1 MRSFGVGSSSCSSS
15 SSIHG
20 TKKVSRKDAKTLRK
34 VGSGGLL
41 IPYLLLCGLAPL
53 CDKKYARR
61 IRGAS
66 PFRLNAMKTDCLDTT
81 TKRRFPVLSIGVER
95 STLRDPVSNC
105 TDYAADGLW
114 TDMGQMH
121 WRRHRVKIL
130 PVAGWGTAAQRW
142 WWGLSPRAALQAQ
155 GPLRHPPSPRLRR
168 MPPPRSGED

>member
-1 MRSFGVGSSSCSSS
+1 MTYVAA
-15 SSIHG
+15 
-20 TKKVSRKDAKTLRK
+20 TKVSCHDARRWAALMFLSRKAAKARRK
-34 VGSGGLL
+34 GKRQF
-41 IPYLLLCGLAPL
+41 PYLLLCGLAPL

-105 TDYAADGLW
+105 NDYAADGLW
-114 TDMGQMH
+114 TDTGQMH

-130 PVAGWGTAAQRW
+130 PVAGRGTAAQRW
-142 WWGLSPRAALQAQ
+142 WRGLSPRATLQAQ